1 MGDWDFC
8 NGRDGRAGVITQWNL
23 NFLAIP
29 PACFFQ
35 IFVSAIPNVFF
46 IILFLRKIIR
56 FNTSVDLSS
65 KEDREQLINNT
76 SINPLFT
83 SQDINDNS
91 SLAESS
97 SLLLSPIENIPSP
110 TVKSLQLF
118 LRYCAYFQCS
128 LFFLFI
134 FTFVGDASDFTSGL
148 FVYCFSS
155 TVAWTL
161 CGICM
166 DIDLNRNGRFRFTS
180 WPGKLVENFFYV
192 NMVSNCITCVSTETA
207 SYENAQ
213 SGAVIIVVGGLIS
226 TINCVLYG
234 LCLLQES
241 RFCHSLFQDDVYDD
255 TSLSRFSLLS
265 AGSMVGVLMRPIL
278 KTFSTDHLLSNDSTP
293 YHLEP
298 TSSLDRTASLL
309 SLPKNPKTRESETF
323 I

>member
-1 MGDWDFC
+1 M
-8 NGRDGRAGVITQWNL
+8 
-23 NFLAIP
+23 
-29 PACFFQ
+29 
-35 IFVSAIPNVFF
+35 
-46 IILFLRKIIR
+46 
-56 FNTSVDLSS
+56 DLSS